1 MHKNISK
8 QILENPKL
16 LSHLMEQSYW
26 IKELNRNPN
35 SFKTFNNQM
44 KVIYKERTS
53 DKINNAIDGIEMI
66 SSLIDMTK

>member
-53 DKINNAIDGIEMI
+53 DKINNAIDSIEMI